1 MGTRLLNKQQ
11 IREEIYTDIIQEHC
25 DLSQD
30 QISNIVDQEMKRLG
44 LGKKIKLD
52 LTDIEH
58 NVLLVALDTLEEQL
72 NDIRSDLDTYE
83 DEATNLN
90 RLVAIKNL
98 KQTLKAKSIKATINN
113 NKKTKILTNKLENKT
128 K

>member
-30 QISNIVDQEMKRLG
+30 QISNIVDQEMKRQG

-98 KQTLKAKSIKATINN
+98 K
-113 NKKTKILTNKLENKT
+113 KILKDYE
-128 K
+128 

>member
-1 MGTRLLNKQQ
+1 METKLLNKQQ

-30 QISNIVDQEMKRLG
+30 QISDIVDQEMKRLG
-44 LGKKIKLD
+44 LGKKMKLD

-83 DEATNLN
+83 DEVTNLN

-98 KQTLKAKSIKATINN
+98 KQILKDY
-113 NKKTKILTNKLENKT
+113 E
-128 K
+128 

>member
-1 MGTRLLNKQQ
+1 METRLLNKQQ

-30 QISNIVDQEMKRLG
+30 QISDIVDQEMKRLG

-72 NDIRSDLDTYE
+72 NDIRNDLDTYE

-98 KQTLKAKSIKATINN
+98 KQILKDY
-113 NKKTKILTNKLENKT
+113 E
-128 K
+128 

>member
-30 QISNIVDQEMKRLG
+30 QISDIVDQEMKRLG

-52 LTDIEH
+52 WPLDSYILTDIEH

-98 KQTLKAKSIKATINN
+98 KQILKDY
-113 NKKTKILTNKLENKT
+113 E
-128 K
+128 

>member
-30 QISNIVDQEMKRLG
+30 EISDIVDQEMKRLG

-98 KQTLKAKSIKATINN
+98 KQILKDY
-113 NKKTKILTNKLENKT
+113 E
-128 K
+128 

>member
-30 QISNIVDQEMKRLG
+30 QISDIVDQEMKRLG
-44 LGKKIKLD
+44 LGKKMKLD

-98 KQTLKAKSIKATINN
+98 KQILKDY
-113 NKKTKILTNKLENKT
+113 E
-128 K
+128 

>member
-1 MGTRLLNKQQ
+1 MGTKLLNKQQ

-30 QISNIVDQEMKRLG
+30 QISDIVDQEMKRLG
-44 LGKKIKLD
+44 LGKKMKLD

-90 RLVAIKNL
+90 RLIAIKNL
-98 KQTLKAKSIKATINN
+98 KQILKDY
-113 NKKTKILTNKLENKT
+113 E
-128 K
+128 

>member
-1 MGTRLLNKQQ
+1 METRLLNKQQ

-30 QISNIVDQEMKRLG
+30 QISDIIDQEMKRQG
-44 LGKKIKLD
+44 LGREIKLD
-52 LTDIEH
+52 LTDVEH

-72 NDIRSDLDTYE
+72 NDIRNDLDTYE

-98 KQTLKAKSIKATINN
+98 KQILKDY
-113 NKKTKILTNKLENKT
+113 E
-128 K
+128 

>member
-30 QISNIVDQEMKRLG
+30 QISDIVDQEMKRLG
-44 LGKKIKLD
+44 LGKKMKLD

-90 RLVAIKNL
+90 RLIAIKNL
-98 KQTLKAKSIKATINN
+98 KQILKDY
-113 NKKTKILTNKLENKT
+113 E
-128 K
+128 

>member
-30 QISNIVDQEMKRLG
+30 QISNIIDQEMKRQG
-44 LGKKIKLD
+44 LGREIKLD
-52 LTDIEH
+52 LTDVEH

-72 NDIRSDLDTYE
+72 NDIRNDLDTYE

-98 KQTLKAKSIKATINN
+98 KQILKGY
-113 NKKTKILTNKLENKT
+113 E
-128 K
+128 

>member
-30 QISNIVDQEMKRLG
+30 QISDIVDQEMKRLG

-72 NDIRSDLDTYE
+72 NDIRNDLDTYE

-98 KQTLKAKSIKATINN
+98 KQILKDY
-113 NKKTKILTNKLENKT
+113 E
-128 K
+128 

>member
-30 QISNIVDQEMKRLG
+30 QISDIVDQEMKRLG
-44 LGKKIKLD
+44 LGKKMKLD

-90 RLVAIKNL
+90 RLIAIKNL
-98 KQTLKAKSIKATINN
+98 KQILKNY
-113 NKKTKILTNKLENKT
+113 E
-128 K
+128 

>member
-30 QISNIVDQEMKRLG
+30 QISDIIDQEMKRQG
-44 LGKKIKLD
+44 LGREIKLD
-52 LTDIEH
+52 LTDVEH

-72 NDIRSDLDTYE
+72 NDIRNDLDTYE

-98 KQTLKAKSIKATINN
+98 KQILKDY
-113 NKKTKILTNKLENKT
+113 E
-128 K
+128 

>member
-30 QISNIVDQEMKRLG
+30 QISDIIDQEMKRQG
-44 LGKKIKLD
+44 LGREIKLD

-72 NDIRSDLDTYE
+72 NDIRNDLDTYE

-98 KQTLKAKSIKATINN
+98 KQILKDY
-113 NKKTKILTNKLENKT
+113 E
-128 K
+128 

>member
-30 QISNIVDQEMKRLG
+30 QISDIIDQEMKRQG
-44 LGKKIKLD
+44 LGREIKLD

-98 KQTLKAKSIKATINN
+98 KQILKDY
-113 NKKTKILTNKLENKT
+113 E
-128 K
+128 

>member
-30 QISNIVDQEMKRLG
+30 QISNIIDQEMKRQG
-44 LGKKIKLD
+44 LGREIKLD
-52 LTDIEH
+52 LTDVEH

-72 NDIRSDLDTYE
+72 NDIRNDLDTYE

-98 KQTLKAKSIKATINN
+98 KQILKDY
-113 NKKTKILTNKLENKT
+113 E
-128 K
+128 

>member
-30 QISNIVDQEMKRLG
+30 QISDIVDQEMKRLG

-98 KQTLKAKSIKATINN
+98 KQILKDY
-113 NKKTKILTNKLENKT
+113 E
-128 K
+128 

>member
-1 MGTRLLNKQQ
+1 M
-11 IREEIYTDIIQEHC
+11 
-25 DLSQD
+25 S
-30 QISNIVDQEMKRLG
+30 
-44 LGKKIKLD
+44 KIKLAINSYGATVD

-98 KQTLKAKSIKATINN
+98 KQILKDY
-113 NKKTKILTNKLENKT
+113 E
-128 K
+128 

>member
-30 QISNIVDQEMKRLG
+30 QISDIVDQEMKRLG

-72 NDIRSDLDTYE
+72 NDLRNDLDTYE

-98 KQTLKAKSIKATINN
+98 KQ
-113 NKKTKILTNKLENKT
+113 ILEDYE
-128 K
+128 

>member
-1 MGTRLLNKQQ
+1 METRLLNKQQ

-30 QISNIVDQEMKRLG
+30 QISDIVDQEMKRLG

-72 NDIRSDLDTYE
+72 NDIRDDLDTYE

-90 RLVAIKNL
+90 RLIAIKNL
-98 KQTLKAKSIKATINN
+98 KQILKDY
-113 NKKTKILTNKLENKT
+113 E
-128 K
+128 

>member
-30 QISNIVDQEMKRLG
+30 QISNIIDQEMKRQG
-44 LGKKIKLD
+44 LGREIKLD

-72 NDIRSDLDTYE
+72 NDIRNDLDTYE

-98 KQTLKAKSIKATINN
+98 KQILKDY
-113 NKKTKILTNKLENKT
+113 E
-128 K
+128 

>member
-1 MGTRLLNKQQ
+1 MGTRLKNKHQ

-30 QISNIVDQEMKRLG
+30 QISDIVDQEMKRLG

-72 NDIRSDLDTYE
+72 NDIRDDLDTYE

-90 RLVAIKNL
+90 RLVAIENL
-98 KQTLKAKSIKATINN
+98 KQILKNY
-113 NKKTKILTNKLENKT
+113 E
-128 K
+128 

>member
-30 QISNIVDQEMKRLG
+30 QISGIVDQEMKRLG
-44 LGKKIKLD
+44 LGKKMKLD

-90 RLVAIKNL
+90 RLIAIKNL
-98 KQTLKAKSIKATINN
+98 KQILKNY
-113 NKKTKILTNKLENKT
+113 E
-128 K
+128 

>member
-30 QISNIVDQEMKRLG
+30 QISDIIDQEMKRQG
-44 LGKKIKLD
+44 LGREIKLD

-72 NDIRSDLDTYE
+72 NDIRNDLDTYE

-98 KQTLKAKSIKATINN
+98 KQMLKDY
-113 NKKTKILTNKLENKT
+113 E
-128 K
+128 

>member
-1 MGTRLLNKQQ
+1 M
-11 IREEIYTDIIQEHC
+11 
-25 DLSQD
+25 S
-30 QISNIVDQEMKRLG
+30 
-44 LGKKIKLD
+44 KIKLD

-98 KQTLKAKSIKATINN
+98 KQILKDY
-113 NKKTKILTNKLENKT
+113 E
-128 K
+128 

>member
-1 MGTRLLNKQQ
+1 
-11 IREEIYTDIIQEHC
+11 
-25 DLSQD
+25 
-30 QISNIVDQEMKRLG
+30 MKKHG
-44 LGKKIKLD
+44 LGVNVKLS
-52 LTDIEH
+52 LTAIEH

-98 KQTLKAKSIKATINN
+98 N
-113 NKKTKILTNKLENKT
+113 KILKDYE
-128 K
+128 

>member
-1 MGTRLLNKQQ
+1 METKLLNKQQ
-11 IREEIYTDIIQEHC
+11 IREEIYTDIIQEYC

-30 QISNIVDQEMKRLG
+30 QISNIVDNEMKKHG

-98 KQTLKAKSIKATINN
+98 KQILKDY
-113 NKKTKILTNKLENKT
+113 E
-128 K
+128 

>member
-30 QISNIVDQEMKRLG
+30 QISDIIDQEMKRQG
-44 LGKKIKLD
+44 LGREIKLD

-72 NDIRSDLDTYE
+72 NDIRNDLDTYE

-98 KQTLKAKSIKATINN
+98 KQIIKDY
-113 NKKTKILTNKLENKT
+113 E
-128 K
+128 

>member
-1 MGTRLLNKQQ
+1 M
-11 IREEIYTDIIQEHC
+11 
-25 DLSQD
+25 S
-30 QISNIVDQEMKRLG
+30 
-44 LGKKIKLD
+44 KIKLAINSYGATID

-98 KQTLKAKSIKATINN
+98 KQILKDY
-113 NKKTKILTNKLENKT
+113 E
-128 K
+128 

>member
-30 QISNIVDQEMKRLG
+30 QISDIIDQEMKRLG

-90 RLVAIKNL
+90 RLVSIKNL
-98 KQTLKAKSIKATINN
+98 KQILKDY
-113 NKKTKILTNKLENKT
+113 E
-128 K
+128 

>member
-1 MGTRLLNKQQ
+1 MGTRLKNKQQ

-30 QISNIVDQEMKRLG
+30 QISDIVDQEMKRLG
-44 LGKKIKLD
+44 LGKKMKLD

-90 RLVAIKNL
+90 RLIAIKNL
-98 KQTLKAKSIKATINN
+98 KQILKDY
-113 NKKTKILTNKLENKT
+113 E
-128 K
+128 

>member
-11 IREEIYTDIIQEHC
+11 IREEIYTDFIQEHC

-30 QISNIVDQEMKRLG
+30 QISDIVDQEMKRLG

-98 KQTLKAKSIKATINN
+98 KQILKDY
-113 NKKTKILTNKLENKT
+113 E
-128 K
+128 

>member
-30 QISNIVDQEMKRLG
+30 QISDIVDQEMKRLG

-72 NDIRSDLDTYE
+72 NDIRDDLDTYE

-90 RLVAIKNL
+90 RLIAIKNL
-98 KQTLKAKSIKATINN
+98 KQILKDY
-113 NKKTKILTNKLENKT
+113 E
-128 K
+128 